1 MTQTESALRLALR
14 VHATQTRKTDGS
26 PYVIHPIMV
35 AHLLTQ
41 HSASEEVIVAALL
54 HDVLEDTAVTPDEVK
69 AVGGEG
75 VLQIVEAVSENKD
88 LSWEERKEA
97 YVHTVVHG
105 GESVWL
111 VSVADKI
118 HNAESLLDHIA
129 VAGDEAWS
137 VFNRG
142 KESKIWFETLL
153 HTELA
158 KVWQHPLL
166 ERYGA
171 LIEDL
176 QKS

>member
-1 MTQTESALRLALR
+1 MTRTELALRLALKA
-14 VHATQTRKTDGS
+14 HATQTRKTDGS
-26 PYVIHPIMV
+26 PYVVHPIMV

-41 HSASEEVIVAALL
+41 HGASEDAIVAALL
-54 HDVLEDTAVTPDEVK
+54 HDVLEDTTVTAEEVK
-69 AVGGEG
+69 AIGGEA

-88 LSWEERKEA
+88 LPWEERKEA
-97 YVHTVVHG
+97 YVHTVVES

-129 VAGDEAWS
+129 LVGDEAWS

-142 KESKIWFETLL
+142 RESKIWFETLL
-153 HTELA
+153 HTELS

-166 ERYGA
+166 DRYGT
-171 LIEDL
+171 LIETL

>member
-1 MTQTESALRLALR
+1 MTRNESALRLAMSA
-14 VHATQTRKTDGS
+14 HALQTRKTDNS

-35 AHLLTQ
+35 AQLLT
-41 HSASEEVIVAALL
+41 AYDVSEDVIVAALL
-54 HDVLEDTAVTPDEVK
+54 HDVLEDTKVTAAEVK
-69 AVGGEG
+69 AEGGET
-75 VLQIVEAVSENKD
+75 VLHIVEAVSENKN
-88 LSWEERKEA
+88 LPWEERKEA
-97 YVHTVVHG
+97 YVHTVVAG

-142 KESKIWFETLL
+142 KESKLWFENRLY
-153 HTELA
+153 TELT

-166 ERYGA
+166 DRYGSIIKA
-171 LIEDL
+171 LET
-176 QKS
+176 S

>member
-1 MTQTESALRLALR
+1 MIRTESALRLALQA
-14 VHATQTRKTDGS
+14 HATQTRKTDGS

-35 AHLLTQ
+35 AHLLTE
-41 HSASEEVIVAALL
+41 HSAREDVIVAALL
-54 HDVLEDTAVTPDEVK
+54 HDVLEDTSVTPAEVL
-69 AVGGEG
+69 AVGGEE
-75 VLQIVEAVSENKD
+75 VLKIVEAVSENKE

-97 YVHTVVHG
+97 YVHTVVQG

-111 VSVADKI
+111 VSIADKI
-118 HNAESLLDHIA
+118 HNAESLLDHITS
-129 VAGDEAWS
+129 VGEEAWS

-153 HTELA
+153 HTELS

-166 ERYGA
+166 DRYGA
-171 LIEDL
+171 LINTL